1 MADQSIVIVGA
12 GGGMGYALAKR
23 FAAGGLRVGLVARQQ
38 PTLERLAGQLAEAG
52 VEATTA
58 VGDASYSGSIRSAL
72 DKLTEQLGVPQVLV
86 YNVAAVEPGRP
97 STLDSVR
104 LLASLASNAGG
115 FLDTVQQVL
124 PGMRK
129 RRSGTI
135 LLTGS
140 GVALN
145 PWVDGA
151 ALSAGKAAQR
161 SLLRALAVE
170 VADEGIHAATV
181 TIKGV
186 IGSSAEFAP
195 ERIAEAFW
203 DVHVQAKKDWEVERI
218 YTGSNP

>member
-1 MADQSIVIVGA
+1 MADESIVIVGA

-38 PTLERLAGQLAEAG
+38 PTLDRVAGDLADAG
-52 VEATTA
+52 VQTTTA
-58 VGDASYSGSIRSAL
+58 VGDAAFSGSIRAAL
-72 DKLTEQLGVPQVLV
+72 DQLSEQLGVPRVLV
-86 YNVAAVEPGRP
+86 YNVAAVAPGRP

-104 LLASLASNAGG
+104 LLASLAGNAGG
-115 FLDTVQQVL
+115 FLDTVQNVL

-129 RRSGTI
+129 RGSGTV

-140 GVALN
+140 GVALT

-161 SLLRALAVE
+161 SLLQALAVE

-181 TIKGV
+181 TIRGV
-186 IGSSAEFAP
+186 IGSSDEFAP
-195 ERIAEAFW
+195 DRIAEEFW
-203 DVHVQAKKDWEVERI
+203 DVHNQPKPDWEVERV
-218 YTGSNP
+218 YTGA